1 MQAQSVTLD
10 FLKPVGTVVDLSD
23 KFNARVGDS
32 MTPFNLFV
40 TEGGKPKALNGL
52 HPELEAAVGDGK
64 LKDGKVVM
72 SDNAKGIHW
81 VGSAKN
87 VTGYNR
93 LTLTFPAEVFPQSG
107 FCYGHLILANDAGVR
122 ESSVDI
128 WFKVLD
134 GLEIMGL
141 AADYY
146 DSAIELEL
154 KKLKEA
160 NSQAE
165 QRLSKMKATPEGF
178 ANLDDLKAKYPVG
191 NSNLNV
197 TVDDGHLWIW
207 LNGGWRDCGQ
217 YQTAGLSAEVKRQ
230 IGDLLDG
237 FFKDYLIKNGSF
249 SSGEVAPAFAVGSPA
264 ANLTVV
270 NFNGRNWLRIDSNS
284 NVSYGGVGWK
294 IPVSGL
300 SFPLHFE
307 TDVSTNDTTELVF
320 YLLGT
325 DAQGNYVNNNF
336 SQLLYSINNE
346 QHAISHVAF
355 DFNLSPELANADN
368 LELRIQIPGEKTIH
382 GINITG
388 VRLYSLYS
396 HNKEYNDN
404 FLAHTISEANMNGF
418 AVMGNGSAPKKEI
431 VNVNNKNWLAIS
443 VSNGSWNGLEIADVP
458 NPNVVLKTDC
468 PIHFETNIWN
478 QNNDLSFDVNLVGT
492 KEDGTQ
498 FIQFIK
504 TIPLIANKITQ
515 LTADIQLAPEL
526 RNSSDLRLRIQCA
539 DEIALQDLKFSDF
552 VLRFVSVTSDVYNGD
567 LLQQNKLSDLPLAWA
582 SNGDSSNIQVTN
594 RLNQQ
599 WLRVLINEAKGYS
612 GFVLRS
618 VAINPYNTFYFKS
631 DLLSPNQTKLEI
643 YAIGLDGRGAEIGTI
658 TDAILIK
665 TIAIQPN
672 VVNHVSCNFKLPST
686 MQSAKYV
693 SLRIQQ
699 PDEKPLDLMLANAKL
714 TYDNPVMKSK
724 NLIPQGDYSQ
734 NSLSQVIALGSEYKF
749 YTTYLNGEEWLRLDC
764 LDTQAWQGIGWDVD
778 SNVDLTRELE
788 LHLDLTSGDP
798 RDLKILAVAY
808 DDKGT
813 ILNDK
818 SQLIEEVHL
827 PGNNS
832 ICHIKQL
839 FKLDDQLKDANF
851 INVRIQQEA
860 KDSLTILVKDIRLW
874 YAADNDDNDN
884 FLAHTISEANM
895 NGFAVM
901 GNGSAPKKEIVNVN
915 NKNWLAISVSNG
927 SWNGLEIADVPNPNV
942 VLKTDCPIHFE
953 TNIWNQNNDLSF
965 DVNLVGTKEDGT
977 QFIQFIKTIPLIA
990 NKITQLTADIQLA
1003 PELRNSSDL
1012 RLRIQCADEI
1022 ALQDLKFSDF
1032 VLRFVSVTSDVYN
1045 GDLLQQNKL
1054 SDLPL
1059 AWASNGDSSNIQVTN
1074 RLNQQW
1080 LRVLINEAKGY
1091 SGFVLRSVAINPYN
1105 TFYFKSDLLS
1115 PNQTK
1120 LEIYAIGLD
1129 GRGAEIGTITDAIL
1143 IKTIAIQPNVVNHV
1157 SCNFKL
1163 PSTMQSAKY
1172 VSLRIQQPDE
1182 KPLDLMLA
1190 NAKLTYDNPV
1200 MKSKNLIPQGDYS
1213 QNSLSQVIALGSE
1226 YKFYTTYLNGEEW
1239 LRLDCLDTQAW
1250 QGIGWDVD
1258 SNVDLTRE
1266 LELHLDLTSGDP
1278 RDLKILAVA
1287 YDDKGTILNDKSQLI
1302 EEVHL
1307 PGNNSI
1313 CHIKQLFKL
1322 DDQLKDAN
1330 FINVR
1335 IQQEAKDSLTILVKD
1350 IRLWYAADND
1360 DNASDKL
1367 EGYNLPT
1374 IKINGELAGM
1384 NKDDAKKVTYK
1395 YQNGSTT
1402 LTGYAKLKWQGNSS
1416 TMWEKKG
1423 YRLQPFTDN
1432 SYSKKEKVQFIP
1444 AWSPTS
1450 KINLKA
1456 YYTDG
1461 LLSRDVVNANIGAD
1475 IASTNLSLPNDLKQE
1490 DNFGF
1495 IDGFPI
1501 ALIINDE
1508 FEGIYS
1514 FNTARSDFD
1523 YVKYGIM
1530 GNGYTN
1536 VTNFTSANKADV
1548 KLDGS
1553 DFESLNPETVT
1564 DDEKSAVGD
1573 LVTWVATSTDEN
1585 FKADFEKHLDLKTT
1599 IDYFILGNL
1608 LASVDSFGKN
1618 QIFLT
1623 WDGQKWF
1630 MQAYDLDTTF
1640 GISWEGKEQSLPTGL
1655 IGTENNLFKRLS
1667 KLFSAE
1673 ISARYAELRTWLTPA
1688 YVLDKY
1694 KKRINTIGVGNYKL
1708 EFAKWNNP
1716 SKDFATYKQLKGA
1729 VNHQF
1734 SLLDQLWLKK

>member
-1 MQAQSVTLD
+1 MRVTIDLMKKSTQIID
-10 FLKPVGTVVDLSD
+10 LTNIINPRVGDDDLLLPLHICYGDNLFDMRGKDVEFLSQDTNKEDIYVAGTCNTNTPGDNLYMGDLTFRFPVGTFKVDGTYDPDKTMFRIVDKTTNKVISSVNVKITVMKNAIEFNFDPDKSSYDSRLENMLHDFHDKGQAMLDEIKDLNNQAKSNVSGDTATTANAAKKQADQNAGDISD
-23 KFNARVGDS
+23 LKGEVAGARGRFADMASHEDAQDAAINQKESIVNANANYTELKRKDAQQDVEIASKAGKF
-32 MTPFNLFV
+32 
-40 TEGGKPKALNGL
+40 
-52 HPELEAAVGDGK
+52 ELEEK
-64 LKDGKVVM
+64 L
-72 SDNAKGIHW
+72 
-81 VGSAKN
+81 
-87 VTGYNR
+87 
-93 LTLTFPAEVFPQSG
+93 
-107 FCYGHLILANDAGVR
+107 
-122 ESSVDI
+122 
-128 WFKVLD
+128 
-134 GLEIMGL
+134 
-141 AADYY
+141 
-146 DSAIELEL
+146 
-154 KKLKEA
+154 
-160 NSQAE
+160 SQMHVE
-165 QRLSKMKATPEGF
+165 PEGF
-178 ANLDDLKAKYPVG
+178 ENLDDLKAKYPNG

-197 TVDDGHLWIW
+197 TVDNGHLLIW
-207 LNGGWRDCGQ
+207 LNNAWNDCGQ

-270 NFNGRNWLRIDSNS
+270 NFNGRNWLRIDSDN

-294 IPVSGL
+294 LPVSGL

-307 TDVSTNDTTELVF
+307 TDISTNDTTELDF

-336 SQLLYSINNE
+336 SQLLYSITNE
-346 QHAISHVAF
+346 QYATSHVAF

-418 AVMGNGSAPKKEI
+418 AVTGNGKSPVKEI
-431 VNVNNKNWLAIS
+431 LNVNNKNWLAIS
-443 VSNGSWNGLEIADVP
+443 ASNGSWNGLEIADVP

-468 PIHFETNIWN
+468 PIHFETNIWS
-478 QNNDLSFDVNLVGT
+478 QTNDLSFDVNLVGT
-492 KEDGTQ
+492 KDDGTQ

-526 RNSSDLRLRIQCA
+526 RSSSDLRLRIQCE
-539 DEIALQDLKFSDF
+539 DEIELQDLKFSDF
-552 VLRFVSVTSDVYNGD
+552 VLQFMSVTSDVYNGD
-567 LLQQNKLSDLPLAWA
+567 LSQQNKLSNLPLAWA
-582 SNGDSSNIQVTN
+582 SNGDSPNIQVTN

-612 GFVLRS
+612 GFIFKS
-618 VAINPYNTFYFKS
+618 TAINPYNTFYFES
-631 DLLSPNQTKLEI
+631 DLLSPNQTKLNV
-643 YAIGLDGRGAEIGTI
+643 YAMGLDGRGAEIGTSV
-658 TDAILIK
+658 DAILIK

-672 VVNHVSCNFKLPST
+672 VVNHVACNFKLPST

-699 PDEKPLDLMLANAKL
+699 PDEKPLDLMLTNAKL
-714 TYDNPVMKSK
+714 TYDNPVTKSK

-734 NSLSQVIALGSEYKF
+734 NSLSQAIALGSEYKF

-764 LDTQAWQGIGWDVD
+764 LDTQAWQGMGWDVD

-827 PGNNS
+827 PGSNS
-832 ICHIKQL
+832 ICHL
-839 FKLDDQLKDANF
+839 NRRFKLDDQLKDASF

-874 YAADNDDNDN
+874 YAADNDD
-884 FLAHTISEANM
+884 
-895 NGFAVM
+895 
-901 GNGSAPKKEIVNVN
+901 
-915 NKNWLAISVSNG
+915 
-927 SWNGLEIADVPNPNV
+927 
-942 VLKTDCPIHFE
+942 
-953 TNIWNQNNDLSF
+953 
-965 DVNLVGTKEDGT
+965 
-977 QFIQFIKTIPLIA
+977 
-990 NKITQLTADIQLA
+990 
-1003 PELRNSSDL
+1003 
-1012 RLRIQCADEI
+1012 
-1022 ALQDLKFSDF
+1022 
-1032 VLRFVSVTSDVYN
+1032 
-1045 GDLLQQNKL
+1045 
-1054 SDLPL
+1054 
-1059 AWASNGDSSNIQVTN
+1059 
-1074 RLNQQW
+1074 
-1080 LRVLINEAKGY
+1080 
-1091 SGFVLRSVAINPYN
+1091 
-1105 TFYFKSDLLS
+1105 
-1115 PNQTK
+1115 
-1120 LEIYAIGLD
+1120 
-1129 GRGAEIGTITDAIL
+1129 
-1143 IKTIAIQPNVVNHV
+1143 
-1157 SCNFKL
+1157 
-1163 PSTMQSAKY
+1163 ST
-1172 VSLRIQQPDE
+1172 
-1182 KPLDLMLA
+1182 
-1190 NAKLTYDNPV
+1190 
-1200 MKSKNLIPQGDYS
+1200 
-1213 QNSLSQVIALGSE
+1213 
-1226 YKFYTTYLNGEEW
+1226 
-1239 LRLDCLDTQAW
+1239 
-1250 QGIGWDVD
+1250 
-1258 SNVDLTRE
+1258 
-1266 LELHLDLTSGDP
+1266 
-1278 RDLKILAVA
+1278 
-1287 YDDKGTILNDKSQLI
+1287 
-1302 EEVHL
+1302 
-1307 PGNNSI
+1307 
-1313 CHIKQLFKL
+1313 
-1322 DDQLKDAN
+1322 
-1330 FINVR
+1330 
-1335 IQQEAKDSLTILVKD
+1335 
-1350 IRLWYAADND
+1350 
-1360 DNASDKL
+1360 SDKL
-1367 EGYNLPT
+1367 EGYNLP
-1374 IKINGELAGM
+1374 IIRINGELAGM
-1384 NKDDAKKVTYK
+1384 NKDDAKKVTYE
-1395 YQNGSTT
+1395 YRNGNTV
-1402 LTGYAKLKWQGNSS
+1402 LIGCAKLKWQGNSS
-1416 TMWEKKG
+1416 TMWDKKG

-1501 ALIINDE
+1501 VLIFNGE

-1514 FNTARSDFD
+1514 LNTARSDFN
-1523 YVKYGIM
+1523 YIKYGIM
-1530 GNGYTN
+1530 GNGYSN
-1536 VTNFTSANKADV
+1536 VTNFTSADKADV

-1553 DFESLNPETVT
+1553 DFESLNPETVI

-1618 QIFLT
+1618 QIFLS

-1640 GISWEGKEQSLPTGL
+1640 GISWEGKKQDLPTGL
-1655 IGTENNLFKRLS
+1655 IGTENNLFNRLS
-1667 KLFSAE
+1667 KLFASE
-1673 ISARYAELRTWLTPA
+1673 ISARYAELRAWLTPT

-1694 KKRINTIGVGNYKL
+1694 KKRINEIGVGNYKL

-1716 SKDFATYKQLKGA
+1716 SKDIATYKQLKNA
-1729 VNHQF
+1729 VLHQF
-1734 SLLDQLWLKK
+1734 SLLDQIWLKK